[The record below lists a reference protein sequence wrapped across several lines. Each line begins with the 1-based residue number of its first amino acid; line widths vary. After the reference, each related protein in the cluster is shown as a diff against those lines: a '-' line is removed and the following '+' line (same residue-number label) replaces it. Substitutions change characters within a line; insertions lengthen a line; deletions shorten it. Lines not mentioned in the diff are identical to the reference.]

1 MRDDAL
7 VKESLRSKKV
17 NFPFYD
23 L

>member
-7 VKESLRSKKV
+7 VKEPLRSKKV

>member
-17 NFPFYD
+17 NFPFCD